1 MDRYTGL
8 ILVSAPLTNLEANHI
23 ESKILE
29 TLSAFTITIL
39 DRKSMQI
46 RDRYFLAIYINLD
59 KAHQKAIDSDLKQ
72 VAEELQVDL
81 AVDYRQE

>member
-39 DRKSMQI
+39 DKESMQI

-59 KAHQKAIDSDLKQ
+59 KAHQKAIYSDLKQ